1 MEDRTSEIKQNK
13 TSQLDGQHTL
23 YFNVEVIC
31 SSPLVILL
39 TVAMV
44 ACGIWGACNVAVVF
58 DIRTLLPERSYLME
72 WIDRNEIAFPVDG
85 FGFGVDFYTEDLEYR
100 DGRRKRGP

>member
-1 MEDRTSEIKQNK
+1 M
-13 TSQLDGQHTL
+13 
-23 YFNVEVIC
+23 EVIC